1 MGTGTENRSKIIA
14 VGTAVPDYGSRQET
28 ILAFMQHAYN
38 EPVASRK
45 LNMLFMQSGIRTRYS
60 VVPDFLNH
68 GNEVLFKSEE
78 AKPDIGKR
86 TFEFKQ
92 HAITLAVGAIEQ
104 ACHKVNRSIK
114 KMGVTHLIT
123 VTCTGL
129 HAPGLDAGLI
139 EALDLPPDIFHTS
152 LNFLGCNAA
161 FPALKIADSIVKSD
175 AGARVLV
182 VCVELCTLHFQPK
195 NNSDNLLSNT
205 IFGDGAA
212 AVLMVSEN
220 TPEFENCS
228 GLVVRNFYSSLL
240 INGKDLMGWN
250 LTPLNFEMILNA
262 GLPRF
267 LGDELNLLKEKI
279 ASAFK
284 IRFSEVDHWAV
295 HPGGKRVLDEVKQ
308 QLQFENGELEHS
320 YHVLQNYGNMSSPTV
335 LFVLAEIL
343 NNSIRQNDTVL
354 CMGFGPGISVDTAL
368 LQYAKF

>member
-1 MGTGTENRSKIIA
+1 MVSGTENRSKIIA
-14 VGTAVPDYGSRQET
+14 VGTAVPHFGSRQET
-28 ILAFMQHAYN
+28 ILAFMQQAYQ

-45 LNMLFMQSGIRTRYS
+45 LNMLFMQSGIQKRYS

-78 AKPDIGKR
+78 EKPDIEKR
-86 TFEFKQ
+86 TLEFKH
-92 HAITLAVGAIEQ
+92 HAITLATTAIND
-104 ACHKVNRSIK
+104 ACK
-114 KMGVTHLIT
+114 KIGISSESLGITHLIT

-139 EALDLPPDIFHTS
+139 ESLGFPPDIFHTS

-161 FPALKIADSIVKSD
+161 FPALKIADTIVKAD
-175 AGARVLV
+175 NTARVLV

-195 NNSDNLLSNT
+195 NNADNLLSNT

-220 TPEFENCS
+220 APEFKNNS
-228 GLVVRNFYSSLL
+228 GLIVRNFYSSLL
-240 INGKDLMGWN
+240 LNGKDLMGWN
-250 LTPLNFEMILNA
+250 LTPLNFEMILNS

-279 ASAFK
+279 ASAFQIQFK
-284 IRFSEVDHWAV
+284 NVNHWAV

-308 QLQFENGELEHS
+308 QLGFANGELDHS
-320 YHVLQNYGNMSSPTV
+320 YNVLQNYGNMSSPTV
-335 LFVLAEIL
+335 LFVLSEIL
-343 NNSIRQNDTVL
+343 NNGIKKADSVL

-368 LQYAKF
+368 LEYAGV